1 MMIGDIKEAET
12 GELKRGTL
20 KDHVVM
26 DKNTEQNRSQIAQV
40 HDWSP
45 FSAGTYQKGSR
56 NRNVLYHFIDGFVI
70 EEADTPFESEV
81 ESMLTKDQLQD
92 IWKRQQ
98 ELIAEEKKLH
108 IEYKKPKQCFS
119 DGAVLKEVKQKCE
132 YCGIVGENHYSLRF
146 CTLLCCRRHSVS
158 RARIFKLKAQRLRD
172 TAKKQVAKRKYFE
185 TPPLSPVHPKIPL
198 ITDEGGTKVA
208 LSPSRWTVD
217 NVCKYIE
224 SLPDSKSFAA
234 DFRKQEID
242 GSALLL
248 LKEDH
253 LISTLNIKLGPA
265 LKLCSHIRKLY
276 KE

>member
-1 MMIGDIKEAET
+1 MIGGNIKEVET
-12 GELKRGTL
+12 GELQGNAL
-20 KDHVVM
+20 NEHVIM
-26 DKNTEQNRSQIAQV
+26 DAKTEESMLESAQTE
-40 HDWSP
+40 DWSP
-45 FSAGTYQKGSR
+45 FSERSYRRG
-56 NRNVLYHFIDGFVI
+56 NRNILYHFIDGFVI

-81 ESMLTKDQLQD
+81 DSLLTKKQLHD

-98 ELIAEEKKLH
+98 ELIAEENKLH
-108 IEYKKPKQCFS
+108 MDRKKQNQCFNDS
-119 DGAVLKEVKQKCE
+119 PVLKGVKQKCE
-132 YCGIVGENHYSLRF
+132 YCGTVGDNHYSLRF

-172 TAKKQVAKRKYFE
+172 AARKQVAKRKYFE
-185 TPPLSPVHPKIPL
+185 TPPVSPVAPEVPL
-198 ITDEGGTKVA
+198 VMDESGRKVA

-242 GSALLL
+242 GSALIL

-265 LKLCSHIRKLY
+265 LKLCSHIRKLH
-276 KE
+276 EE